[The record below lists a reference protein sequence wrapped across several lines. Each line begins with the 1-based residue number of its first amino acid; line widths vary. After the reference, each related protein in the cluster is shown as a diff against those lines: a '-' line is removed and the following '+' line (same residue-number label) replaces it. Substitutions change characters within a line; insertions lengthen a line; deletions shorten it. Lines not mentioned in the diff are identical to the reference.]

1 VAGRRGAEEREE
13 GEKEEEEREEGEK
26 EEEEREEGEKEE
38 EERGGGREG
47 RGGEGGGRE
56 GRGGEGRR
64 RAAVDL
70 EKAHASGRLARVDDA
85 VQAPPTEP
93 AREGQR
99 VLGLPVSLLAPQ
111 HSLRPAPP
119 RRA

>member
-38 EERGGGREG
+38 EER
-47 RGGEGGGRE
+47 GGGRE